1 MGSLCP
7 PNYDASILNLM
18 GSIGRRFGVDT
29 GYAGL
34 KRADEALRRGSRNVV
49 LIVFDGMGSAA
60 LQRNLPADSFL
71 RRGKVDTISTVFPS
85 TTVAAMTSFYSG
97 LSPLEHGWLGWSL
110 YFKEYARTLDT
121 FLDRD
126 SFTKKPI
133 GVIGAAGSIMPYE
146 ALRARIEASS
156 KGSLPVYTVNPPNV
170 ERHPSERRLAAA
182 TLGEFFDAIKRVC
195 QAPGKKLVLAYWPE
209 PDGTMHEFGPYA
221 AQSKAMFAGIDEG
234 MALLAGSPTDALF
247 LITADHG
254 QIEIDGAVELSEIPE
269 LAECLAMPPFMEA
282 RAMSLFL
289 IPGSRK
295 RFAKAFK
302 ARLGKDFLLLSRAE
316 IFRRGLLGRGRVH
329 HKTSDFIGDYL
340 AIGRGRTMLTYKT
353 RLPDDPGRTVFKGH
367 HAGLCPDEMLVPL
380 IIV

>member
-1 MGSLCP
+1 MA
-7 PNYDASILNLM
+7 ASFPDYGNSICSLM

-34 KRADEALRRGSRNVV
+34 KRADEALSRGSRSVV
-49 LIVFDGMGSAA
+49 LIVFDGMGAAA
-60 LQRNLPADSFL
+60 LERNLPADSFL
-71 RRGKVDTISTVFPS
+71 RRGQADTISTVFPS

-110 YFKEYARTLDT
+110 YFKEYGRTLDT

-133 GVIGAAGSIMPYE
+133 GVNGAAKSLMPYE
-146 ALRARIEASS
+146 ELRERIEAGS

-170 ERHPSERRLAAA
+170 EKHPDDRRLAAA
-182 TLGEFFDAIKRVC
+182 SLDEFFGAIRRVC
-195 QAPGKKLVLAYWPE
+195 QAPGQKLVLAYWPE
-209 PDGTMHEFGPYA
+209 PDGTMHAFGPYA
-221 AQSKAMFAGIDEG
+221 AQSKAMFAGINAG
-234 MALLAGSPTDALF
+234 MSSLAGSVKDALF

-254 QIEIDGAVELSEIPE
+254 QIDIDAAVELSEIPD
-269 LAECLAMPPFMEA
+269 LAECLAMPPFIEA
-282 RAMSLFL
+282 RAMSFFL
-289 IPGSRK
+289 VPGSEK

-302 ARLGKDFLLLSRAE
+302 ARLGRDFFLLSRE
-316 IFRRGLLGRGRVH
+316 EVFRRGLLGRGRVH
-329 HKTSDFIGDYL
+329 PKTSDFIGDYL

-353 RLPDDPGRTVFKGH
+353 RLPDDLGRTVFKGH
-367 HAGLCPDEMLVPL
+367 HAGLSPEEMLVPL